1 MLLTD
6 REKEQAV
13 KDVRE
18 LIVSSGVTA
27 TVLRIV
33 PGENLYGSDDQEYS
47 PIGSIP
53 VEIVHT
59 PPEDLAGKIDAT
71 ISVLPEADVLPEDRL
86 QIETVTYRIQTLEE
100 EHFFGVITHQSI
112 KLVKIHGR

>member
-1 MLLTD
+1 MLLTEQ
-6 REKEQAV
+6 EKEQAM
-13 KDVRE
+13 KDVKE
-18 LIVSSGVTA
+18 LIVSSGITA
-27 TVLRIV
+27 TILRIV
-33 PGENLYGSDDQEYS
+33 PGENLYGSDDQEYA

-53 VEIVHT
+53 VEIIHT

-71 ISVLPEADVLPEDRL
+71 VSVLSEADVLPEDRL

-100 EHFFGVITHQSI
+100 EHFFGITTHKFI

>member
-1 MLLTD
+1 MLLTEP
-6 REKEQAV
+6 EKEQAV
-13 KDVRE
+13 RDVRE
-18 LIVSSGVTA
+18 LIISSGITA
-27 TVLRIV
+27 SVLRIV

-47 PIGSIP
+47 AIGSIP

-59 PPEDLAGKIDAT
+59 PPEDLVGKIDAT

-86 QIETVTYRIQTLEE
+86 HIETVTYRIQTLEE
-100 EHFFGVITHQSI
+100 EHFFGITTHKFI

>member
-1 MLLTD
+1 MLLTEP
-6 REKEQAV
+6 EKEQAV
-13 KDVRE
+13 RDVRE
-18 LIVSSGVTA
+18 LIISSGITA
-27 TVLRIV
+27 SVLRIV
-33 PGENLYGSDDQEYS
+33 PGENLYGSDDQEYAQ
-47 PIGSIP
+47 IATIP

-71 ISVLPEADVLPEDRL
+71 VSVLPEDRL

-100 EHFFGVITHQSI
+100 EHFFGATTHKSI

>member
-1 MLLTD
+1 MLLTNQ
-6 REKEQAV
+6 EKEQAM

-18 LIVSSGVTA
+18 LIVSSDITA
-27 TVLRIV
+27 TVLRVV
-33 PGENLYGSDDQEYS
+33 PGENLYGSDDQEYI

-86 QIETVTYRIQTLEE
+86 KIETVTYRIQTLEE
-100 EHFFGVITHQSI
+100 EHFFGTVTHKNLQ
-112 KLVKIHGR
+112 LVKLNGR

>member
-6 REKEQAV
+6 QEKEQAV
-13 KDVRE
+13 KDVRD
-18 LIVSSGVTA
+18 LIVSSGITA

-47 PIGSIP
+47 PIGSIT

-71 ISVLPEADVLPEDRL
+71 VSVLPETDVLPEDRL
-86 QIETVTYRIQTLEE
+86 QIETVTYRI
-100 EHFFGVITHQSI
+100 
-112 KLVKIHGR
+112 